1 MLVSSEF
8 QDLKTYIH
16 TRWNIQIINQI
27 VSDIVW
33 FSNKLNGYKADHK
46 NHIHDKKKLKMYESE
61 KQRKITWYNRVM
73 NGKIKRPGTASERHL
88 IIVLM

>member
-1 MLVSSEF
+1 MKFKIFEPISILDGICKV
-8 QDLKTYIH
+8 
-16 TRWNIQIINQI
+16 INQI

-33 FSNKLNGYKADHK
+33 FSNKPNGYKADHK